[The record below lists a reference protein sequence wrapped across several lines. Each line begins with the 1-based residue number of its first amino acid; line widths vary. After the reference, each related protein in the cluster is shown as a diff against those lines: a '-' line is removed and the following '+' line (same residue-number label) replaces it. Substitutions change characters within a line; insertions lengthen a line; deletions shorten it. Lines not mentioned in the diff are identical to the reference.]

1 MAKGSSLEN
10 NLLGISSIIEQL
22 ESGNLPLE
30 ESFKL
35 YKEGVK
41 LASQCSQQLDRIEKQ
56 IIILDNNEEDTDGN

>member
-1 MAKGSSLEN
+1 MAKVSSLEN

>member
-1 MAKGSSLEN
+1 MAKGSLLEN